1 MELCTKPNKG
11 PFTNNCSV
19 AMSETRPI
27 IAARP
32 FHLSAFASK
41 GPAFLLDHTT
51 VQVIQLL
58 QFVKKLGQIYVET
71 GSSSDGRALSF

>member
-1 MELCTKPNKG
+1 MPNKG

-41 GPAFLLDHTT
+41 GPAFLLGHIT

-58 QFVKKLGQIYVET
+58 QLVNKLSQLCVDT
-71 GSSSDGRALSF
+71 GPPSDGRALSI